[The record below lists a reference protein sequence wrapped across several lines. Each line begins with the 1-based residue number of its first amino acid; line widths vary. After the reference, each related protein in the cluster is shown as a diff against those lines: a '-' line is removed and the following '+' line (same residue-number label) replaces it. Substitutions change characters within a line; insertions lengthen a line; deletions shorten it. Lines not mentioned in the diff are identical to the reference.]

1 MKEMCQLLYLAL
13 ISSKPLIAI
22 YTVAQ
27 SIQKIFSFIKH
38 KKCNKCHDIRLK
50 RIVTVFV
57 YILKPSCTTVPGR
70 AAPPPFR

>member
-27 SIQKIFSFIKH
+27 SIQKYLVLSSTRNVTNAMIFA
-38 KKCNKCHDIRLK
+38 LK
-50 RIVTVFV
+50 G
-57 YILKPSCTTVPGR
+57 L
-70 AAPPPFR
+70 

>member
-57 YILKPSCTTVPGR
+57 
-70 AAPPPFR
+70 